1 VRVGV
6 RNPILIWRCSLF
18 KPLRDS
24 HTAAPLGLLDPALQ
38 PSERDLH
45 PSPIPSGTFTQLSCG
60 SYMGCA
66 VSTSGEIACI
76 DTDPWYDMGDAIAAV
91 PE

>member
-1 VRVGV
+1 
-6 RNPILIWRCSLF
+6 
-18 KPLRDS
+18 
-24 HTAAPLGLLDPALQ
+24 
-38 PSERDLH
+38 
-45 PSPIPSGTFTQLSCG
+45 
-60 SYMGCA
+60 MGCA